1 MHTRACSDKSSTATG
16 LHGEARLP
24 ARPNLCRARAGVRT
38 PGPLE
43 SAGPKAP
50 PSQTPP
56 RHPAGPE
63 ALSASA
69 GGHGRLRSL

>member
-38 PGPLE
+38 PGP
-43 SAGPKAP
+43 SSPRVP
-50 PSQTPP
+50 RRP
-56 RHPAGPE
+56 RHRLPHVTQRGPRRS
-63 ALSASA
+63 ALLPGATGA
-69 GGHGRLRSL
+69 